1 MINGTADLQAGSQ
14 VTATC
19 APTTGRS
26 TGRSDAVVTGS
37 VRSFEANVAA
47 FALLLIPLILVLFV
61 GIGIAA
67 IAVAL
72 LVAAFGARQVRHAE
86 SLISNETGTVLVAG
100 LIGSFVLPIL
110 AVLLTITIVG
120 APFGLGALLIVLP
133 ALAFLGWIVAAI
145 WVGDWILGR
154 SGGPRAERPYAAA
167 VVGVIVLALAGIVP
181 FVSAIATLFGFG
193 ALLLI
198 AWRILRPPTATVE
211 LGRLGPA
218 AAQRELGETRLERRT
233 PSDATLVGAPVAS
246 ATPVPPGVASRPD
259 PGDRVAAM
267 SGTAGFQ
274 DPATTVARPADLLR
288 AFLRSPFQA
297 ATWLATIAIVIGLG
311 VTILSVAALSVC
323 FSTGG
328 SLLIWLVGIPII
340 ALGIEVSRLFA
351 RVERWRMTLVDPRP
365 LVAHA
370 YQPLNGW
377 PRAPYGAWLR
387 TWAEAQFLDA
397 NRWRDVVYVL
407 VLLPLGILEFVV
419 AIGFWLTAFAPAR
432 GRR

>member
-1 MINGTADLQAGSQ
+1 MATRTKGFVTMTRILLIVAAVAVLLGLAAPVALAAEPNQSSRSFVLSVDRDVDVPAGDHVDTLVVVRADATVEGSVDSIVVVDGTATLTAATASSVVVVKGTADLQAGSQ
-14 VTATC
+14 VEDVRTYDGTVTRA
-19 APTTGRS
+19 A
-26 TGRSDAVVTGS
+26 DAVVTGS

-120 APFGLGALLIVLP
+120 APFGLGALLVVLP

-198 AWRILRPPTATVE
+198 AWRILRPPTTTVTSA
-211 LGRLGPA
+211 GPA
-218 AAQRELGETRLERRT
+218 QAL
-233 PSDATLVGAPVAS
+233 PSAS
-246 ATPVPPGVASRPD
+246 
-259 PGDRVAAM
+259 
-267 SGTAGFQ
+267 
-274 DPATTVARPADLLR
+274 
-288 AFLRSPFQA
+288 
-297 ATWLATIAIVIGLG
+297 
-311 VTILSVAALSVC
+311 
-323 FSTGG
+323 
-328 SLLIWLVGIPII
+328 
-340 ALGIEVSRLFA
+340 
-351 RVERWRMTLVDPRP
+351 
-365 LVAHA
+365 
-370 YQPLNGW
+370 
-377 PRAPYGAWLR
+377 
-387 TWAEAQFLDA
+387 
-397 NRWRDVVYVL
+397 
-407 VLLPLGILEFVV
+407 
-419 AIGFWLTAFAPAR
+419 
-432 GRR
+432 